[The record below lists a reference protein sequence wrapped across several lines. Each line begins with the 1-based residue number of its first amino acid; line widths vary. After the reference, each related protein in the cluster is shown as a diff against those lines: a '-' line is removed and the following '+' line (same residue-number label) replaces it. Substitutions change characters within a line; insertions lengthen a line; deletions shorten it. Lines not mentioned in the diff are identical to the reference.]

1 MTAFL
6 LDHAGAYGVTAAD
19 VGGLRVAASRSDG
32 TVTHVVLQ
40 QRVGGLPVEGGDVVA
55 NLTADG
61 RLLSVFGAPRA
72 GVQAPSATARVSAAE
87 ALRAA
92 RDGGAP
98 GRGERA
104 QLVLAG
110 DGAGRLAW
118 RVTAAA
124 RGGAVDALVD
134 AATGQVLQ
142 RRRLAHDVVR
152 VDAKVFDQYPG
163 AARGGTQRQVD
174 ITQYVTAPG
183 QVKLFGPFAYVISD
197 LNDDL
202 TVQAN
207 EEVPP
212 SSADDYLYTFQSF
225 GSLPGM
231 NCPAAPFG
239 CSWNPGAASSWQT
252 NRLQAGTQA
261 FWYANRFHDHLS
273 AAPISFTKAKGAF
286 EGNDRVWVTVDTGA
300 SVAGG
305 LPPSYDVNNAFMQV
319 FPTGPPL
326 MTLELFEPVTG
337 NAWPAVNG
345 ADDAS
350 IVYHEYTHGMS
361 GKLIVDSS
369 GAEALD
375 GAQAN
380 AMNEAWSDW
389 FAMDDLVLDGYVADT
404 AANGEVVVAPYVDRG
419 RHEWRFQAL
428 DCPVG
433 ASAPTCPG
441 GTSTG
446 PGGFTYGDLG
456 HVFDVAEPHSDGEI
470 WAETLW
476 DLRTRLITAHDA
488 AEGVRR
494 AELLVTR
501 GMELGPENPTFLD
514 QRNAILQADTVYNG
528 GADRNLVWQVFAARG
543 MGWYASTTGVDDTRP
558 VESFA
563 LPPAPGSPTGTVRG
577 TVRTELGGAAAGVS
591 VVLGGHGSGFADDLR
606 ATTDASGAFTIA
618 GVPVGTYPQLVA
630 GGLPGFDAGLATGVT
645 VSAGAATTRDLTL
658 ARDWAA
664 AGGGATVAAFD
675 GEDWTSV
682 GCGPDRLIDGTV
694 GHKWVTSSPAYSG
707 DPGPESVTVR
717 LPQAVDL
724 RAVGIDPTS
733 GCGEGWTAGL
743 GGWKLETSTDGT
755 TFTQTAAGTFTKND
769 SGHQVLITPGAGK
782 TGVRYVRLTG
792 LSTLRTNAGDSGARF
807 LVVSELEVYGST
819 PAGSGLAISG
829 VSPAS
834 GITGAKVNL
843 DGSGFTSASVVKLGG
858 LKAKA
863 KLVSST
869 RLQVTVPNGA
879 TTGRFTVTDGGST
892 ATAPADFT
900 VTLSVTG
907 FTPKSGPPGTVV
919 TISGVGFSSA
929 SAVAF
934 GSKAASFTVVSPTS
948 IRATVPAG
956 ATAGKI
962 KVTAAAGSVTS
973 AKKFSPG

>member
-1 MTAFL
+1 MTALDGSDYVRTVFTWEAKHGTADDGGVRGAARIRGRGCERRGEPWPVRASADERAALAGSLGGQTAVFAAPDGTLRSVARLDGTLTGPSSASARAIVTSFL

-142 RRRLAHDVVR
+142 RRRLAHDAVR

-163 AARGGTQRQVD
+163 AARGGTQRTVD

-183 QVKLFGPFAYVISD
+183 QVKLFGPFVYVISD

-202 TVQAN
+202 TVQAS

-239 CSWNPGAASSWQT
+239 CSWNPGAASSWQS

-300 SVAGG
+300 SVVGG

-319 FPTGPPL
+319 FPSGPPL
-326 MTLELFEPVTG
+326 LTLELFEPVTG

-389 FAMDDLVLDGYVADT
+389 FAMDDLVLDGYVQDT

-419 RHEWRFQAL
+419 RREWRYQAL

-433 ASAPTCPG
+433 ASATTCPG

-456 HVFDVAEPHSDGEI
+456 HVFDVAEAHADGEI

-476 DLRTRLITAHDA
+476 DLRSPADHGPRRSRGRAPGRA
-488 AEGVRR
+488 AGDPGDGARAREPDVPRPAQRDRAGRR
-494 AELLVTR
+494 GLQR
-501 GMELGPENPTFLD
+501 RRRPEP
-514 QRNAILQADTVYNG
+514 RVAGRSRPA
-528 GADRNLVWQVFAARG
+528 
-543 MGWYASTTGVDDTRP
+543 GWAGTPRRRASTTPGRSRASRFRRRPARRRAPCAARCGPSSAARPQACRWCSEATPRASPTTCGRRPTRA
-558 VESFA
+558 VRSRS
-563 LPPAPGSPTGTVRG
+563 PASRSGRIRSWSPAGSP
-577 TVRTELGGAAAGVS
+577 
-591 VVLGGHGSGFADDLR
+591 
-606 ATTDASGAFTIA
+606 
-618 GVPVGTYPQLVA
+618 
-630 GGLPGFDAGLATGVT
+630 
-645 VSAGAATTRDLTL
+645 
-658 ARDWAA
+658 
-664 AGGGATVAAFD
+664 
-675 GEDWTSV
+675 
-682 GCGPDRLIDGTV
+682 
-694 GHKWVTSSPAYSG
+694 
-707 DPGPESVTVR
+707 
-717 LPQAVDL
+717 
-724 RAVGIDPTS
+724 
-733 GCGEGWTAGL
+733 
-743 GGWKLETSTDGT
+743 
-755 TFTQTAAGTFTKND
+755 
-769 SGHQVLITPGAGK
+769 
-782 TGVRYVRLTG
+782 
-792 LSTLRTNAGDSGARF
+792 
-807 LVVSELEVYGST
+807 GST
-819 PAGSGLAISG
+819 PASR
-829 VSPAS
+829 PA
-834 GITGAKVNL
+834 
-843 DGSGFTSASVVKLGG
+843 
-858 LKAKA
+858 
-863 KLVSST
+863 
-869 RLQVTVPNGA
+869 
-879 TTGRFTVTDGGST
+879 
-892 ATAPADFT
+892 
-900 VTLSVTG
+900 
-907 FTPKSGPPGTVV
+907 
-919 TISGVGFSSA
+919 
-929 SAVAF
+929 
-934 GSKAASFTVVSPTS
+934 
-948 IRATVPAG
+948 
-956 ATAGKI
+956 
-962 KVTAAAGSVTS
+962 
-973 AKKFSPG
+973 